1 MLNKTLIIMLILFH
15 MMLEWENIIKII
27 NQLQKTIYKMKIKV
41 KKLKKCHRINVRKYL
56 IENMIVK

>member
-41 KKLKKCHRINVRKYL
+41 KKL
-56 IENMIVK
+56 